1 MKLVKSCLRND
12 GNVNYERVLETST
25 NIYFY
30 PMGDHKGRSLFGRKY
45 DRRMN
50 LLNEGIDIDTE
61 IFEIF
66 TKEKY
71 NWVSKKFENKFAIFK

>member
-1 MKLVKSCLRND
+1 
-12 GNVNYERVLETST
+12 
-25 NIYFY
+25 
-30 PMGDHKGRSLFGRKY
+30 MGDHKGMELFGRKY

-50 LLNEGIDIDTE
+50 LLNEGVNIDTE